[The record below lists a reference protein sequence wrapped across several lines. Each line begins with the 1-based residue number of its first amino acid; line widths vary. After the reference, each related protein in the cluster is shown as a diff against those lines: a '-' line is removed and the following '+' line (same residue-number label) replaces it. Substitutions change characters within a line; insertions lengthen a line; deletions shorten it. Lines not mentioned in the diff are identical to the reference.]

1 MGDGRMLKFKMVG
14 ITFNMA
20 IPFAALFAFVG
31 MMVIGG
37 GFYLEEMGWWC
48 IPYGIFTL
56 LYMAAQP
63 SIANIITK
71 AMADDTITTTTT
83 KGSSI

>member
-1 MGDGRMLKFKMVG
+1 MLKFKLLG
-14 ITFNMA
+14 ITFDMA
-20 IPFAALFAFVG
+20 IPFAALFMFVG

-37 GFYLEEMGWWC
+37 SFYLDEMGWWV

-56 LYMAAQP
+56 LYAAAQP
-63 SIANIITK
+63 YIAGIITK
-71 AMADDTITTTTT
+71 AMADDSTTAV

>member
-1 MGDGRMLKFKMVG
+1 MLKFKVLG
-14 ITFNMA
+14 ITFDMA
-20 IPFAALFAFVG
+20 IPFAALYVFVG

-37 GFYLEEMGWWC
+37 CFFLEEMGWWC

-63 SIANIITK
+63 HLADIITK
-71 AMADDTITTTTT
+71 AMADDDTASTT
-83 KGSSI
+83 KESSI

>member
-1 MGDGRMLKFKMVG
+1 MLKFKMVG

-20 IPFAALFAFVG
+20 IPCGALFAFVG

-37 GFYLEEMGWWC
+37 GFYLEEMGWWV

-63 SIANIITK
+63 SIVGIITK
-71 AMADDTITTTTT
+71 SIDDNATT

>member
-1 MGDGRMLKFKMVG
+1 MLKFKILG
-14 ITFNMA
+14 ITFDMV

-37 GFYLEEMGWWC
+37 CFFLEEMGWWC

-63 SIANIITK
+63 CIANIITK
-71 AMADDTITTTTT
+71 AMADNTTTTA